1 LNHPALKRF
10 WTKLAP
16 LALALIS
23 MLAVPMFAAPAAMFN
38 RPAAA
43 LRLESGRNSRPFPPE
58 ELPQAAFMLLAGGA
72 LMAFGLVGR
81 KRKGE
86 KVSERR

>member
-1 LNHPALKRF
+1 LNHAALKRF
-10 WTKLAP
+10 RTKLAP
-16 LALALIS
+16 LALTLIS
-23 MLAVPMFAAPAAMFN
+23 GLGFSMGLPTLALPAAMFH

-43 LRLESGRNSRPFPPE
+43 LHLESPPE

-81 KRKGE
+81 KRKA
-86 KVSERR
+86 R